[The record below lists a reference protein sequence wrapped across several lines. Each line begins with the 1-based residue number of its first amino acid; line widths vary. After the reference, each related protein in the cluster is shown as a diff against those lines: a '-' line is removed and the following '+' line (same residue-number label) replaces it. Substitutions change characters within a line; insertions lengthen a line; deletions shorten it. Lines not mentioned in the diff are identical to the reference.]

1 MPSQPPSVYFSSS
14 LFVFALY
21 SKSESILSWSIQ
33 DKPVLGRGSTENKE
47 GGRKTKNEK
56 DAYGFRV
63 CCSVKFMNV
72 SAQHQWWKAYYSQV
86 KIKYKKNKTK
96 ANNHRLHMHHLPFM
110 SSITKKD
117 WTGMACLF
125 SKKTWELKKKHNTS
139 GIIWIEGQKRL
150 RWRR

>member
-14 LFVFALY
+14 LFVCFCFVFKKWKHPLLEH
-21 SKSESILSWSIQ
+21 S

-63 CCSVKFMNV
+63 CWSVKFKNV

-86 KIKYKKNKTK
+86 KNKYKKIKQ
-96 ANNHRLHMHHLPFM
+96 
-110 SSITKKD
+110 SS
-117 WTGMACLF
+117 
-125 SKKTWELKKKHNTS
+125 
-139 GIIWIEGQKRL
+139 
-150 RWRR
+150 

>member
-63 CCSVKFMNV
+63 CWSVKFMNV

-86 KIKYKKNKTK
+86 KIKYKKIKQKLIIIDSTCIIY
-96 ANNHRLHMHHLPFM
+96 HSWVQLQ
-110 SSITKKD
+110 
-117 WTGMACLF
+117 
-125 SKKTWELKKKHNTS
+125 KKTEQVWLVCFLKKHGSWKKNTTLL
-139 GIIWIEGQKRL
+139 E
-150 RWRR
+150 